1 MFIENENQELMMQ
14 TYRSYLTASAI
25 IASITTSA
33 IAEPKFCVVNNT
45 MRCHVV
51 SLNVEFKPKI
61 NHGTR
66 ESTLAIT
73 K

>member
-1 MFIENENQELMMQ
+1 MQ

-25 IASITTSA
+25 IASTTTSA
-33 IAEPKFCVVNNT
+33 IAEPKFCAVNNT
-45 MRCHVV
+45 MRCHVE
-51 SLNVEFKPKI
+51 SLKVEDKPKI

-66 ESTLAIT
+66 ESTVAIT